1 MIKNNNFYRRKS
13 AVLRI
18 ASVLLTMV
26 FVLMLAAPD
35 FAYAAEKKTQAPP
48 IREAHQVGVG
58 NTFYCFFVTHN
69 VVLTPEQVAKMTD
82 EELTAYILDKAGLYM
97 KKSNCKKIKNN
108 KIISVKD
115 WTKRNGAFYLS
126 EPDLNSIRAAEPSD
140 GYPVKF
146 HMDLIVCEDV
156 GDKEKEESG
165 KKEKDT
171 ESEEAKEAEESGEDK
186 ATEEGEEDKTAEE
199 GDADKAAE
207 EGDAD
212 KAAEEGDADKA
223 AEEGDADKAAE
234 EGDADKAAEEGD
246 ADKAAEESGEDNA
259 SEEAEETDEADDIPL
274 YSTFKRNEPELIFAV
289 VSTKSDAAAG
299 EDMCKEDK
307 SKAGK
312 NKTPTLPDMDDSE
325 DAEDEMLPE
334 YRTITMVDRSGKPI
348 EATLEDGDPVKL
360 EWVEQKNNS
369 GNEEGASFIDRIP
382 GGVTGLVIIC
392 AAAAAAVIAAVVMAG
407 KKKRADL

>member
-1 MIKNNNFYRRKS
+1 MIKNNNIYRRKS

-18 ASVLLTMV
+18 ASMLLTML

-35 FAYAAEKKTQAPP
+35 FAYAAEKKTQDPP

-97 KKSNCKKIKNN
+97 KKSNCKKLKNN

-171 ESEEAKEAEESGEDK
+171 ESEEAKEAEERGEDK
-186 ATEEGEEDKTAEE
+186 ATEEGEEDKT
-199 GDADKAAE
+199 
-207 EGDAD
+207 
-212 KAAEEGDADKA
+212 
-223 AEEGDADKAAE
+223 AE

>member
-1 MIKNNNFYRRKS
+1 MIKNNNIYRRKS

-18 ASVLLTMV
+18 ASMLLTML

-35 FAYAAEKKTQAPP
+35 FAYAAEKKTQDPP

-97 KKSNCKKIKNN
+97 KKSNCKKLKNN

-126 EPDLNSIRAAEPSD
+126 EPDLNSIRAAEPAD
-140 GYPVKF
+140 GYPIKF

-165 KKEKDT
+165 KKEKNT

-186 ATEEGEEDKTAEE
+186 ATEEGEEDKT
-199 GDADKAAE
+199 
-207 EGDAD
+207 
-212 KAAEEGDADKA
+212 
-223 AEEGDADKAAE
+223 AE

>member
-35 FAYAAEKKTQAPP
+35 FAYAAEKKTQDPP

-186 ATEEGEEDKTAEE
+186 ATEEGEEDKT
-199 GDADKAAE
+199 
-207 EGDAD
+207 
-212 KAAEEGDADKA
+212 
-223 AEEGDADKAAE
+223 AE

>member
-1 MIKNNNFYRRKS
+1 MIKNNNIYRRKS

-18 ASVLLTMV
+18 ASMLLTML

-35 FAYAAEKKTQAPP
+35 FAYAAEKKTQDPP

-97 KKSNCKKIKNN
+97 KKSNCKKLKNN

-212 KAAEEGDADKA
+212 KAAEEGDADK
-223 AEEGDADKAAE
+223 
-234 EGDADKAAEEGD
+234 
-246 ADKAAEESGEDNA
+246 
-259 SEEAEETDEADDIPL
+259 
-274 YSTFKRNEPELIFAV
+274 RRR
-289 VSTKSDAAAG
+289 
-299 EDMCKEDK
+299 C
-307 SKAGK
+307 
-312 NKTPTLPDMDDSE
+312 
-325 DAEDEMLPE
+325 
-334 YRTITMVDRSGKPI
+334 R
-348 EATLEDGDPVKL
+348 
-360 EWVEQKNNS
+360 
-369 GNEEGASFIDRIP
+369 
-382 GGVTGLVIIC
+382 
-392 AAAAAAVIAAVVMAG
+392 
-407 KKKRADL
+407 

>member
-1 MIKNNNFYRRKS
+1 MIKNNNIYRRKS

-18 ASVLLTMV
+18 ASMLLTML

-35 FAYAAEKKTQAPP
+35 FAYAAEKKTQDPP

-97 KKSNCKKIKNN
+97 KKSNCKKLKNN

-223 AEEGDADKAAE
+223 AEE
-234 EGDADKAAEEGD
+234 
-246 ADKAAEESGEDNA
+246 SGEDNA

-307 SKAGK
+307 SKTGK

-369 GNEEGASFIDRIP
+369 GDEEGASFIDRIP